1 MPRPHEYIRIHEYG
15 NLIEITISLP
25 WEYIRPSQRPQK
37 EQIPPEELERI
48 RKNNQKIMHD
58 TIMAAVN
65 ACNGDIKAA
74 AKQSRYT
81 CERIRNL
88 LREKAR
94 KASETE
100 RQANIEEVRK
110 LAAQKIS
117 ISEIAKITG
126 KSTSTIQQWIKKA

>member
-25 WEYIRPSQRPQK
+25 WEYIRPSRRPQK

-58 TIMAAVN
+58 TIMAAVD

-74 AKQSRYT
+74 AKKSRYT

-94 KASETE
+94 TASEAE

-110 LAAQKIS
+110 MAAQKIS
-117 ISEIAKITG
+117 IAEIAKITG

>member
-1 MPRPHEYIRIHEYG
+1 MARPHEYIRIHEYG

-37 EQIPPEELERI
+37 EHIPPEELERI

-58 TIMAAVN
+58 TIMDAVN

-74 AKQSRYT
+74 AKKSRYT
-81 CERIRNL
+81 CEKIRNL

-94 KASETE
+94 NASKAE
-100 RQANIEEVRK
+100 RQTHIEEVRK
-110 LAAQKIS
+110 LAAQKIP